1 MLPLPAIAC
10 AALLSVALASQ
21 AHAQSAPR
29 RGVMPKALAN
39 RLPVAADQSQVV
51 LKLVE
56 RAPGLVQAG
65 QLVATDVLATIGARP
80 VRSLFAE
87 RTAELATIRARQ
99 WAATAPGDH
108 PPVDLGLYFV
118 VDGKDAADA
127 RGLVAALNAL
137 PTVELA
143 YPRELPAPPPGDL
156 PPLTPDYTV
165 THQTYRGA
173 APTGIDANFART
185 VAGASGAGVTMVEIE
200 WGWNFDH
207 EDLSKLR
214 PSALIGPPLSNT
226 LYNDHGVAVIGE
238 LTADAD
244 AYGMTGLVP
253 DLGVLVATNYPA
265 SGYSVANAIAVALP
279 RLQAGDLMVL
289 EAQAYTPLGLGPS
302 EWVQADFDAI
312 LIATTLG
319 VITVEAAGNG
329 SVDLD
334 SPSLGGLFDRTV
346 RDSGAILVGA
356 SNGASLS
363 RAPFSCF
370 GSIVDANGWG
380 YNVAT
385 TGYGSLSVVGGDPRQ
400 SYTDSFSGTSSA
412 TPMVAAAVAA
422 LRGAALT
429 QLDPTTA
436 ATWNGFT
443 IRNLLRTVGTALPAG
458 QGIGRRIDL
467 HALLGATGIL
477 RGLSVTGGTDLGQT
491 CAIELQ
497 PAPGF
502 AAGDLYAIVAAFGT
516 QNTSLPGVQGRWL
529 LDAATSATIGFGV
542 FGAPPAAAPITV
554 PNVQAL
560 RGLRV
565 FAQGLSLRVATGA
578 IGTSNA
584 GEVFVRR

>member
-1 MLPLPAIAC
+1 MLRPTVLAC
-10 AALLSVALASQ
+10 AALLTVALCEA
-21 AHAQSAPR
+21 AGAQQAPR

-39 RLPVAADQSQVV
+39 RLPIAADQTQVV
-51 LKLVE
+51 VKLAE
-56 RAPGLVQAG
+56 RTPGLM
-65 QLVATDVLATIGARP
+65 LDDRIVAADVLATIGARQ
-80 VRSLFAE
+80 VRPLFAG
-87 RTAELATIRARQ
+87 RAAELATIRARQ
-99 WAATAPGDH
+99 WAATAPGEE
-108 PPVDLGLYFV
+108 PPVDLALYFV
-118 VDGKDAADA
+118 VDAAHAVDA
-127 RGLVAALNAL
+127 GQLVAALNAL

-156 PPLTPDYTV
+156 PPLTPDYTT

-214 PSALIGPPLSNT
+214 PTALIGPPLANT

-265 SGYSVANAIAVALP
+265 TGYSVANAIAVALP
-279 RLQAGDLMVL
+279 RLQAGDLLVL

-319 VITVEAAGNG
+319 VITVQAAGNG
-329 SVDLD
+329 AVDLD
-334 SPSLGGLFDRTV
+334 SPALGGLFNRAV

-356 SNGASLS
+356 SNGAALA

-422 LRGAALT
+422 LRGAARA
-429 QLDPTTA
+429 QLDPATA
-436 ATWNGFT
+436 ATLDGFA
-443 IRNLLRTVGTALPAG
+443 IRNLLRTVGTSLPG
-458 QGIGRRIDL
+458 HGIGNRVDL
-467 HALLGATGIL
+467 RSLLGAAGIL

-502 AAGDLYAIVAAFGT
+502 ATGDLYAIVAAFGT
-516 QNTSLPGVQGRWL
+516 QNTALPGVQGRWL

-542 FGAPPAAAPITV
+542 FGAPPATAPITV
-554 PNVQAL
+554 PNNQAL

-565 FAQGLSLRVATGA
+565 FAQGISLRVATGA
-578 IGTSNA
+578 IGASHA